1 MSPLPTLPYFGLV
14 ALTICA
20 LATACQGGSSRVEP
34 VQIRGNSLALIDPKS
49 DEVVADVPVG
59 KDPTRVAYGDGA
71 FWVVSPEAGIVVR
84 VDAETKTAKRFHIG
98 KDPYDVTTGGGALWI
113 PDHDG
118 RRLFRFDLRSQAIRQ
133 TRDLGLPAISV
144 GYGLGSVW
152 LVVAD
157 GSLLRIEPGA
167 LRVVKSIPNATTA
180 IEASEPK
187 LAFDRGSV
195 WISSPAESNVALV
208 DPRRGTVERRPLNGA
223 TGISAGAGAV
233 WVADNADAVWR
244 FAGGPPQRVR
254 VGTQPQDTAA
264 TSKSV
269 WVADYGDQNLVR
281 LDPASRHVRAKI
293 ELHHRPVAVAA
304 GGGLVAAAIAGA
316 QP

>member
-1 MSPLPTLPYFGLV
+1 MSRDRPMSPLPTLPYFGLV
-14 ALTICA
+14 ALTTCA

-84 VDAETKTAKRFHIG
+84 VDAETKAAKRFHIG
-98 KDPYDVTTGGGALWI
+98 KDPYDVATGGGALWI

-157 GSLLRIEPGA
+157 GSLLRIDPGP
-167 LRVVKSIPNATTA
+167 LRVVKSIRNATTA

-195 WISSPAESNVALV
+195 WISSPAESNVAL
-208 DPRRGTVERRPLNGA
+208 
-223 TGISAGAGAV
+223 
-233 WVADNADAVWR
+233 
-244 FAGGPPQRVR
+244 
-254 VGTQPQDTAA
+254 
-264 TSKSV
+264 
-269 WVADYGDQNLVR
+269 GDQSLVR
-281 LDPASRHVRAKI
+281 LDPASRHVRAEI

>member
-1 MSPLPTLPYFGLV
+1 MSRDRPMSPLPTLPYFGLV

-20 LATACQGGSSRVEP
+20 LAPACQGGSSRVEP

-118 RRLFRFDLRSQAIRQ
+118 RRLFRFDLRSHAIRQ

-157 GSLLRIEPGA
+157 G
-167 LRVVKSIPNATTA
+167 
-180 IEASEPK
+180 
-187 LAFDRGSV
+187 
-195 WISSPAESNVALV
+195 
-208 DPRRGTVERRPLNGA
+208 
-223 TGISAGAGAV
+223 
-233 WVADNADAVWR
+233 VADNADAVWR

-304 GGGLVAAAIAGA
+304 GGGLVAAAIAGT
-316 QP
+316 QS